1 MSGQVGAF
9 ALQPSSLP
17 QRPCTQEV
25 DSRGDTALPS
35 GWASLYRSPQHN
47 AGNPADLPSSGGRAG
62 VHLASCLAEWLE
74 WVLGPFLIPSSPACP
89 GRGWR
94 RREKGRAASSQLQ
107 AGGWCGPALCG
118 SAYLSRAKCEP
129 SNGAACQHPV
139 GILNPSP
146 STDLAKSWGCW
157 VYKQGANDGEE
168 ELQDPSALEL
178 EAPLGIPFPSLILQ
192 TGH

>member
-17 QRPCTQEV
+17 QPPCTQEV

-107 AGGWCGPALCG
+107 AGGWCALPCAVLPTFQGQDVSPAMELLASTLLESSTLLPAQTWPKVG
-118 SAYLSRAKCEP
+118 GAGFTSRELMMEKKSFKIPAPWNWK
-129 SNGAACQHPV
+129 HP
-139 GILNPSP
+139 
-146 STDLAKSWGCW
+146 
-157 VYKQGANDGEE
+157 
-168 ELQDPSALEL
+168 
-178 EAPLGIPFPSLILQ
+178 
-192 TGH
+192 